1 MSCTFLSSE
10 SLRAVGIL
18 LSAQSVGSAVHD
30 ILQSCDLFA
39 DISNMTVSKLI
50 RTKHQESQKLRV
62 LSTYEHHK
70 SHQEPLQDY
79 PDFDYSFSER
89 KTGSSEMKQEQPQY
103 LDIWLKQ
110 KLSLAKSRL
119 NSSRHLREENT
130 SLQKTLCS
138 RYRLQSVRVNP
149 DWTAVTVKGHLLS
162 LEKLLEL
169 VDTAALMERSHD
181 GLRFALGHSS
191 FVSADGEIH
200 LSCEDTLQQW
210 LQVRDDEECI
220 I

>member
-1 MSCTFLSSE
+1 M
-10 SLRAVGIL
+10 L

-110 KLSLAKSRL
+110 KLSLAKSRF

-130 SLQKTLCS
+130 SLQKNLCS
-138 RYRLQSVRVNP
+138 RYNLQDVRVHP
-149 DWTAVTVKGHLLS
+149 DWTATTVKGHLLS

-169 VDTAALMERSHD
+169 VAMAALTERSRAAAD
-181 GLRFALGHSS
+181 GLKFVLGHSS
-191 FVSADGEIH
+191 FVSADGEVH

-210 LQVRDDEECI
+210 LQVTDDEECI
-220 I
+220 SYMSISISL